1 MTDTSQTP
9 AAESSL
15 RLFAIVSY
23 VLLLLGC
30 SNGLTA
36 IVAVVLATIKR
47 GEARGTIY
55 QSHFSNIITV
65 FWVGAVLVALLI
77 AAAGAGAIVLLS
89 ANPPQDIA
97 PTVGI
102 AIVVYGVMVL
112 FAVWYLYRTIKGL
125 VRALDGKAY

>member
-1 MTDTSQTP
+1 MTDTAQAP
-9 AAESSL
+9 ASDSSL

-36 IVAVVLATIKR
+36 IVAVVLAYIKR
-47 GEARGTIY
+47 DDARGTIY

-77 AAAGAGAIVLLS
+77 AAAGAGAIALLS
-89 ANPPQDIA
+89 AGPPQDIA
-97 PTVGI
+97 PATGVLIG
-102 AIVVYGVMVL
+102 VYVVMVL